1 MNLNQCVE
9 LVFGVVPAPVRD
21 EFVRNPIAAIQDE
34 LGITIVEARHLG
46 DQKRN
51 DGGACDGMSFLE
63 DGVILY
69 APSDHSRRQNF
80 TLAHELG
87 HWALD
92 GSPDDVQDWIADED
106 DSAKL
111 IETVCDRI
119 AARLLVPADSV
130 TTVIGAGPVRADHLR
145 ALFDATQASRPACAI
160 ALANRLPGLG
170 AVVIIDRPTGEVTHA
185 SVRPDL
191 SRGWPKVYPWRGQTL
206 SPTDPLMRLEPEAAS
221 TRSRTWQMPWGT
233 SESFYVDAVADDRRT
248 FAVFSA
254 ADLWAIDSFHARD
267 NREFDARPTF
277 TGYCCGTEFKG
288 RGFPCAECSK
298 PFCPTCGLCKCQR
311 DEKREAGC
319 SNCFIMYLPHLLE
332 NGLCENCR

>member
-9 LVFGVVPAPVRD
+9 LVFGVVPATVRD
-21 EFVRNPIAAIQDE
+21 EFVRNPITAVQDG
-34 LGITIVEARHLG
+34 LGLTVVEARHLG

-51 DGGACDGMSFLE
+51 DGGACDGVSFLK

-87 HWALD
+87 HWAFD
-92 GSPDDVQDWIADED
+92 GSPDEIQDWIADED

-119 AARLLVPADSV
+119 AARLLVPSDSV
-130 TTVIGAGPVRADHLR
+130 TAVIRAGPVRADHLR

-170 AVVIIDRPTGEVTHA
+170 AVVIIDRRTGEITHA
-185 SVRPDL
+185 SVRPDPG
-191 SRGWPKVYPWRGQTL
+191 RGWPKVYPWRGQFVSSTH
-206 SPTDPLMRLEPEAAS
+206 PLMRLAPGANS
-221 TRSRTWQMPWGT
+221 TRRGRWEMPWGT
-233 SESFYVDAVADDRRT
+233 SAEFYIDAVADNRWT

-254 ADLWAIDSFHARD
+254 IDLWAVDSFHARD
-267 NREFDARPTF
+267 NREFDARPTL

-288 RGFPCAECSK
+288 RGFPCSECGK
-298 PFCPTCGLCKCQR
+298 PFCPKCGLCKCDR
-311 DEKREAGC
+311 DAEREVRCDGC
-319 SNCFIMYLPHLLE
+319 FMTYLPHLLE
-332 NGLCENCR
+332 EGLCENCR